1 MWGIGNTKYNL
12 LAKLVLVLSAILI
25 LLTIFLI
32 SPVSA
37 FAGGDGSTDNP
48 YQISNIDQLQN
59 MKLDLSAH
67 YVLIDNIDASD
78 TVNWND
84 GAGFEPIGNTTGYHF
99 TGSFDGNGYEITGF
113 YINRSGTSYIGLFG
127 YTGFGS
133 EIKNVGLVDVDII
146 TGQLGQSYVGA
157 LVGYNNGFIESSYAT
172 GNVDGFANVGG
183 LAGSNSGT
191 INNSY
196 ATGNVNGFVSVGG
209 LVGHNNYGAIENSYA
224 TGNVEGNF
232 YVGGLVGD
240 NRGNIENSY
249 ATGNVDGWDYV
260 GGLAGSNSGTVNNS
274 YATGGV
280 EGSNW
285 IGGLVGDN
293 RGNIEKSYATGNVNG
308 FANVGGLVGQ
318 SRDDGAI
325 ITSYA
330 TGNVDGSWSV
340 GGLVGNNRG
349 NIENS
354 YATGNVDGWW
364 DYIGGLVG
372 WNSGTIKNSYA
383 TGNVNGNDYIGGLVG
398 DNDGGTISN
407 SYWNTETSGLNK
419 SGGGDGRTTEEMTY
433 PHANDTYVEWD
444 FENIWI
450 IQADINDGY
459 PCFHHLHEIGTPNIS
474 IQKFINGEHVNE
486 PPGPVIH
493 LGSIIEWKFN
503 VTNNGNVQ
511 LTNITVVDDKLGI
524 ICEIDE
530 LEPGE
535 SKVCIVTDQASA
547 KQQMNTVT
555 VTGWYDEIEML
566 QDTDSAY
573 YFGYR
578 GATSADV
585 PTASGIIT
593 VLFIGFFSLL
603 YMRRNH

>member
-12 LAKLVLVLSAILI
+12 LVKLVLVLSAILI

-127 YTGFGS
+127 YTGFGA

-196 ATGNVNGFVSVGG
+196 ATGNV
-209 LVGHNNYGAIENSYA
+209 
-224 TGNVEGNF
+224 
-232 YVGGLVGD
+232 
-240 NRGNIENSY
+240 
-249 ATGNVDGWDYV
+249 DGWEYV

-280 EGSNW
+280 EGSSW

-293 RGNIEKSYATGNVNG
+293 RGSIENSYATGNVNG

-325 ITSYA
+325 ITSFA

-354 YATGNVDGWW
+354 YATGSVEGSSW
-364 DYIGGLVG
+364 IGGLVG
-372 WNSGTIKNSYA
+372 LNSGTISNSYA
-383 TGNVNGNDYIGGLVG
+383 TGNVIGNDYIGGLVG

-407 SYWNTETSGLNK
+407 SYWNTETSGLDV
-419 SGGGDGRTTEEMTY
+419 SDGGEERNTSEMTY
-433 PHANDTYVEWD
+433 PHANNTYVGWD
-444 FENIWI
+444 FEKIWI

-459 PCFHHLHEIGTPNIS
+459 PCFQHLHEIGTQNIS

-493 LGSIIEWKFN
+493 LGSIIEWKFS
-503 VTNNGNVQ
+503 VTNTGDVQ
-511 LTNITVVDDKLGI
+511 LTHIIVIDDKLGI

-535 SKVCIVTDQASA
+535 SKVCIMTSRAYTR
-547 KQQMNTVT
+547 QQMNTVT
-555 VTGWYDEIEML
+555 VTGWYDEIEI
-566 QDTDSAY
+566 QDTDAAY

-593 VLFIGFFSLL
+593 VLFIGFFSLM